1 MAMKHQLSVDW
12 RTDLA
17 TRGTGTPRCGPK
29 TLVALLALGLMVNS
43 ASAEAAPARKLKVV
57 VSILPQAYF
66 VERIGG
72 ERVEVEVLVGPGQ
85 SPHAW
90 EPTPRQVEGL
100 ARAHVYFRI
109 GIDFENALVPRIE
122 QMFRHL
128 RIVDT
133 RRNVPL
139 RSMTADELAAAEADG
154 AHEHSEACV
163 HGSGST
169 TAPTGPP
176 DPHIWLS
183 PLLAKI
189 QAETICDALVELDP
203 EHAEEYRS
211 NLAAFHGDLD
221 RVHARIAEV
230 LAPLKGRPVFVYH
243 PAFGYF
249 TDAYGLR
256 QVPVEMGGKEPT
268 ARQLAALIEKAKATG
283 AKVIFVQPQFPTKSA
298 TAVAQAIGGA
308 VVPIDDLARDYL
320 RNLEELADRIKAAV
334 AP

>member
-1 MAMKHQLSVDW
+1 MAMKYRLSGDR
-12 RTDLA
+12 RTDSA
-17 TRGTGTPRCGPK
+17 TRARGTPRCGLK
-29 TLVALLALGLMVNS
+29 ALVALLALGLMVS
-43 ASAEAAPARKLKVV
+43 SAPAGATQVRKLRVV
-57 VSILPQAYF
+57 VSVLPQAYF

-72 ERVEVEVLVGPGQ
+72 ERVEVDVLVGPGQ

-100 ARAHVYFRI
+100 ARAQVYFRI

-122 QMFRHL
+122 KMFRHL

-139 RSMTADELAAAEADG
+139 RSMSADELAAAEADG
-154 AHEHSEACV
+154 AHEHGEACT
-163 HGSGST
+163 HNTGAT
-169 TAPTGPP
+169 TAPAGSP

-189 QAETICDALVELDP
+189 QAQTICDALVELDP
-203 EHAEEYRS
+203 EHAEEYRE
-211 NLAAFHGDLD
+211 NLAAFHRDLD

-249 TDAYGLR
+249 TDTYGLR
-256 QVPVEMGGKEPT
+256 QVPVEIGGKEPT
-268 ARQLAALIEKAKATG
+268 ARQLAALIEKAKTAG

-298 TAVAQAIGGA
+298 AAVAQAIGGA
-308 VVPIDDLARDYL
+308 VVPIDDLPRDYL
-320 RNLEELADRIKAAV
+320 RNLEELADKIKAAV

>member
-1 MAMKHQLSVDW
+1 MTERLSADW
-12 RTDLA
+12 CAGSVTRNKAA
-17 TRGTGTPRCGPK
+17 TRGGPK
-29 TLVALLALGLMVNS
+29 MLVALLALGLVAGS
-43 ASAEAAPARKLKVV
+43 PPAGATQARKLKIV

-72 ERVEVEVLVGPGQ
+72 ERVEVDVLVGPGQ

-100 ARAHVYFRI
+100 ARAQVYFRI
-109 GIDFENALVPRIE
+109 GIDFENTLVPRIE
-122 QMFRHL
+122 KMFRHL

-133 RRNVPL
+133 RQNVPL
-139 RSMTADELAAAEADG
+139 RSMTADELAAGEAEG
-154 AHEHSEACV
+154 GHEHSEACA
-163 HGSGST
+163 HGTGST
-169 TAPTGPP
+169 TAPAGLP

-189 QAETICDALVELDP
+189 QAQTICDALVELDP

-211 NLAAFHGDLD
+211 NLAAFHSDLD